1 MFRENFPI
9 YYYFFQK
16 KKLPYFSK
24 GEQQK
29 KLEWNVINLI
39 ILQMILDG
47 IYLNKLIDN
56 NNFINHCMFLLNILT
71 L

>member
-1 MFRENFPI
+1 MFRENFSI

-16 KKLPYFSK
+16 KKNYPTFPKESN
-24 GEQQK
+24 K
-29 KLEWNVINLI
+29 KNWNGINLI